1 MNNELIINGIT
12 YVRKEEPKA
21 EEPRRIEGW
30 IVKLRFLANGGA
42 AITSNK
48 CIGDDTKLIEIKDGE
63 RILSRD
69 ELVKAWR
76 DCADA
81 VFPQT
86 HRERFLEMLGFDK

>member
-30 IVKLRFLANGGA
+30 ICRKNVMLKMVAFSLHKYDL
-42 AITSNK
+42 
-48 CIGDDTKLIEIKDGE
+48 DDTKLIEIRDGE

-69 ELVKAWR
+69 EIYNSIRTKLVVA
-76 DCADA
+76 
-81 VFPQT
+81 P
-86 HRERFLEMLGFDK
+86 FLIEQILKDLGFDK